1 MFPGKINVNLQ
12 SKIRDATKRDEHSS
26 KLMPKSPHTAQ
37 DAILK

>member
-1 MFPGKINVNLQ
+1 MFPGKINVNLR